1 MSMEDNPAGDWII
14 ERRSMEDSPD
24 SDNFVRAAAGEQQE
38 RAR

>member
-14 ERRSMEDSPD
+14 ERRSIEDSPNPD
-24 SDNFVRAAAGEQQE
+24 YIVRAAAGEQPE